1 MFKKSLIAVGVL
13 AMTAG
18 MAQAANVELYGRVDT
33 GLMYSDVQV
42 EDGQAVDTET
52 KTFALKSGA
61 NSGPRLG
68 LRGTEEL
75 GNGLKVSF
83 KLENGFYV
91 DDGSFKTGG
100 RLFDREAS
108 LSIHGD
114 FGTLS
119 MGRMGGVGSSAGTY
133 DLVYGIA
140 DVYDGGDNGIYGL
153 MMTSR
158 YDNTLTYVTP
168 KFAGLTGYAQYS
180 FKGDS
185 KQVYKDAD
193 EKEYGTREGSAATDR
208 YASLALTG
216 EFGALNTIV
225 SYEWLNY
232 ASNDGVAAATDFH
245 KHEDGK
251 LINAGFN
258 YDFGV
263 AKVYGIAQHFKNMK
277 VSSWGGVGSDYTK
290 ALTKLTEDGMNG
302 FGLHV
307 GTYFNALAGNVKVG
321 AYFVDGEIE
330 NVKPTAAGTYQDL
343 DAKYL
348 GLAARYVYP
357 LSKRTELYLGGGYA
371 KGEVEGKKHALEQK
385 TFQAYTGLTHK
396 F

>member
-33 GLMYSDVQV
+33 GLMYSDVEVQQ
-42 EDGQAVDTET
+42 GTNTTET

-68 LRGTEEL
+68 LRGTEDL

-108 LSIHGD
+108 LSVHGD

-133 DLVYGIA
+133 DLVWDTA
-140 DVYDGGDNGIYGL
+140 DVFDGGDNGICGFA
-153 MMTSR
+153 MSSR

-180 FKGDS
+180 FKGNNEHALE
-185 KQVYKDAD
+185 DAD
-193 EKEYGTREGSAATDR
+193 GKHVTREGSAATDR
-208 YASLALTG
+208 YASVALKG

-232 ASNDGVAAATDFH
+232 ASNSAGITTDDY
-245 KHEDGK
+245 KPHEDGQ
-251 LINAGFN
+251 LIFVGGN
-258 YDFGV
+258 YDLGV
-263 AKVYGIAQHFKNMK
+263 AKVYALAEHFKNMRFA
-277 VSSWGGVGSDYTK
+277 WGINSDDVKIIKEATK
-290 ALTKLTEDGMNG
+290 DGMNG
-302 FGLHV
+302 FGLHL
-307 GTYFNALAGNVKVG
+307 GTKFNALAGNFKVG
-321 AYFVDGEIE
+321 LYYVDGEVE
-330 NVKPTAAGTYQDL
+330 NVNLGGDKDL

-348 GLAARYVYP
+348 GFATRYVYP

-371 KGEVEGKKHALEQK
+371 KGEVEGKTYLSEQK

>member
-1 MFKKSLIAVGVL
+1 MFKKSLIAVGVFAL
-13 AMTAG
+13 TASL
-18 MAQAANVELYGRVDT
+18 AQAANVELYGRVDT

-42 EDGQAVDTET
+42 EDGQKVNTET

-108 LSIHGD
+108 LSVHGN

-133 DLVYGIA
+133 DLVFGIA
-140 DVYDGGDNGIYGL
+140 DVYDGGDNGICGL
-153 MMTSR
+153 MMSSR

-185 KQVYKDAD
+185 KQVYKETDKTEHA
-193 EKEYGTREGSAATDR
+193 TREGSAATDR
-208 YASLALTG
+208 YASLALAG
-216 EFGALNTIV
+216 EFGALNTILT
-225 SYEWLNY
+225 YEWLNY
-232 ASNDGVAAATDFH
+232 ASNSGVDVATDFQ

-251 LINAGFN
+251 LINLGMN
-258 YDFGV
+258 YDLGF

-277 VSSWGGVGSDYTK
+277 VSAWGGVGSDYTK
-290 ALTKLTEDGMNG
+290 ALTKLTDDGMNG
-302 FGLHV
+302 LGLHV
-307 GTYFNALAGNVKVG
+307 GTYFDALAGNIKVG

-330 NVKPTAAGTYQDL
+330 NVVHAGTKQDL
-343 DAKYL
+343 DAKYI

-357 LSKRTELYLGGGYA
+357 LSKRTELYLGGGVA
-371 KGEVEGKKHALEQK
+371 KGEIEGKKHTLEQK

>member
-33 GLMYSDVQV
+33 GLMYSDVDV
-42 EDGQAVDTET
+42 EKANGATTET

-68 LRGTEEL
+68 LRGTEDL

-108 LSIHGD
+108 LSVHGD

-119 MGRMGGVGSSAGTY
+119 MGRIGGVGSSAGTY
-133 DLVYGIA
+133 DLVWDTA
-140 DVYDGGDNGIYGL
+140 DVFDGGDNGICGFA
-153 MMTSR
+153 MSSR

-180 FKGDS
+180 FKGNNEHALE
-185 KQVYKDAD
+185 DAD
-193 EKEYGTREGSAATDR
+193 GKHVTREGSAATDR
-208 YASLALTG
+208 YASVALKG

-232 ASNDGVAAATDFH
+232 ASNSAGITTDDY
-245 KHEDGK
+245 KPHEDGQ
-251 LINAGFN
+251 LIFVGGN
-258 YDFGV
+258 YDLGV
-263 AKVYGIAQHFKNMK
+263 AKVYALAEHFKNMRFA
-277 VSSWGGVGSDYTK
+277 WGINSDDVKIIKEATK
-290 ALTKLTEDGMNG
+290 DGMNG
-302 FGLHV
+302 FGLHL
-307 GTYFNALAGNVKVG
+307 GTKFNALAGNFKVG
-321 AYFVDGEIE
+321 LYYVDGEVE
-330 NVKPTAAGTYQDL
+330 NVNLGGDKDL

-348 GLAARYVYP
+348 GFATRYVYP

-371 KGEVEGKKHALEQK
+371 KGEVEGKTYLSEQK

>member
-33 GLMYSDVQV
+33 GLMYSDVDV
-42 EDGQAVDTET
+42 EKANGTTTET

-68 LRGTEEL
+68 LRGTEDL

-108 LSIHGD
+108 LSVHGD

-133 DLVYGIA
+133 DLVWDTA
-140 DVYDGGDNGIYGL
+140 DVFDGGDNGICGFA
-153 MMTSR
+153 MSSR
-158 YDNTLTYVTP
+158 YDNTLTYLTP

-185 KQVYKDAD
+185 KQVYKDDA
-193 EKEYGTREGSAATDR
+193 EKEYGTREGSAAADR
-208 YASLALTG
+208 YASLALKG

-232 ASNDGVAAATDFH
+232 ASNDGVEAKTDFH
-245 KHEDGK
+245 EHEDGQ
-251 LINAGFN
+251 LIFVGGN
-258 YDFGV
+258 YDLGV
-263 AKVYGIAQHFKNMK
+263 AKVYALAEHFKNMRFA
-277 VSSWGGVGSDYTK
+277 WGINSDDVKTIKEATK
-290 ALTKLTEDGMNG
+290 DGMNG
-302 FGLHV
+302 FGLHL
-307 GTYFNALAGNVKVG
+307 GTKFNALAGNFKVG
-321 AYFVDGEIE
+321 LYYVDGEVE
-330 NVKPTAAGTYQDL
+330 NVNLTGKKDL

-348 GLAARYVYP
+348 GFATRYVYP

-371 KGEVEGKKHALEQK
+371 KGEVEGKTYLSEQK

>member
-33 GLMYSDVQV
+33 GLMYSDVEVQQ
-42 EDGQAVDTET
+42 GTNTTET

-68 LRGTEEL
+68 LRGTEDL

-108 LSIHGD
+108 LSVHGD

-133 DLVYGIA
+133 DLVWDTA
-140 DVYDGGDNGIYGL
+140 DVFDGGDNGICGFA
-153 MMTSR
+153 MSSR

-180 FKGDS
+180 FKGNNEHALE
-185 KQVYKDAD
+185 DAD
-193 EKEYGTREGSAATDR
+193 GKHVTREGSAATDR
-208 YASLALTG
+208 YASVALKG

-232 ASNDGVAAATDFH
+232 ASNSAGITTDDY
-245 KHEDGK
+245 KPHEDGQ
-251 LINAGFN
+251 LIFVGGN
-258 YDFGV
+258 YDLGV
-263 AKVYGIAQHFKNMK
+263 AKVYALAEHFKNMRFA
-277 VSSWGGVGSDYTK
+277 WGINSDDVKIIKEATK
-290 ALTKLTEDGMNG
+290 DGMNG
-302 FGLHV
+302 FGLHL
-307 GTYFNALAGNVKVG
+307 GTKFNALAGNFKVG
-321 AYFVDGEIE
+321 LYYVDGEVE
-330 NVKPTAAGTYQDL
+330 NVKLGGDKDL

-348 GLAARYVYP
+348 GFATRYVYP

-371 KGEVEGKKHALEQK
+371 KGEVEGKTYLSEQK

>member
-33 GLMYSDVQV
+33 GLMYSDVEVQQ
-42 EDGQAVDTET
+42 GTKTTET

-68 LRGTEEL
+68 LRGTEDL

-108 LSIHGD
+108 LSVHGD

-133 DLVYGIA
+133 DLVWDTA
-140 DVYDGGDNGIYGL
+140 DVFDGGDNGICGFA
-153 MMTSR
+153 MSSR

-180 FKGDS
+180 FKGNNEHALE
-185 KQVYKDAD
+185 DAD
-193 EKEYGTREGSAATDR
+193 GKHVTREGSAATDR
-208 YASLALTG
+208 YASVALKG

-232 ASNDGVAAATDFH
+232 ASNSAGLTTDDY
-245 KHEDGK
+245 KPHEDGQ
-251 LINAGFN
+251 LIFVGGN
-258 YDFGV
+258 YDLGV
-263 AKVYGIAQHFKNMK
+263 AKVYALAEHFKNMRFA
-277 VSSWGGVGSDYTK
+277 WGINSDDVKIIKEATK
-290 ALTKLTEDGMNG
+290 DGMNG
-302 FGLHV
+302 FGLHL
-307 GTYFNALAGNVKVG
+307 GTKFNALAGNFKVG
-321 AYFVDGEIE
+321 LYYVDGEVE
-330 NVKPTAAGTYQDL
+330 NVNLRGDKDL

-348 GLAARYVYP
+348 GFATRYVYP

-371 KGEVEGKKHALEQK
+371 KGEVEGKTYLSEQK